1 MHSKKVII
9 YLKNRS
15 DTIHIEPLG
24 DIHVGHVGFDK
35 KHYLERV
42 RAIAREENRYTLF
55 MGDQL
60 DAINIYDKRFNP
72 NAVVLHDIDSQRQ
85 QWHTL
90 TKELIDVQLALCE
103 DKEISQYEYNP
114 TTNKM
119 VESKIPIKVV
129 KGGENPKILGLLHG
143 NHEYKI
149 RELTEIYLKNNFCH
163 NNGIDFL
170 GAKAYI
176 SLDIRYNEKRSKGK
190 KWDTKDDEILGQWSI
205 MAMHGSG
212 GGQPE
217 TMLKQMKMNNYC
229 DIFFCGHLHQKY
241 YKEETVKD
249 VDHDLGKV
257 WDRPIYLANT
267 GTFCEFMTEGVSGY
281 GDTKNQ
287 VIGTPIGTATISIN
301 AESGKVNG
309 HI

>member
-1 MHSKKVII
+1 MQSQKIIINLQKKD
-9 YLKNRS
+9 
-15 DTIHIEPLG
+15 DTIHVEPLG
-24 DIHVGHVGFDK
+24 DIHVGHIGFDK

-42 RAIAREENRYTLF
+42 RAIAKQENRYTLF

-60 DAINIYDKRFNP
+60 DAINIYDKRFVR
-72 NAVVLHDIDSQRQ
+72 NAVAIPDIDEQRQ
-85 QWHTL
+85 QWQDL
-90 TKELIDVQLALCE
+90 TQDLIDIQLERCTR
-103 DKEISQYEYNP
+103 KYITQYEYEP
-114 TTNKM
+114 KTNTMK
-119 VESKIPIKVV
+119 ENRRPINVV
-129 KGGENPKILGLLHG
+129 KQNENPKIWGLLHG

-149 RELTEIYLKNNFCH
+149 REITEIYLRNNFCY

-176 SLDIRYNEKRSKGK
+176 SLDIRYKGK
-190 KWDTKDDEILGQWSI
+190 ILGQWSI

-217 TMLKQMKMNNYC
+217 TMLRQMKMNNYC
-229 DIFFCGHLHQKY
+229 DIFFCAHLHQKF

-249 VDHDLGKV
+249 VDHDKGKV

-267 GTFCEFMTEGVSGY
+267 GTFCDAMTEGVSGY
-281 GDTKNQ
+281 MDTKNQ

>member
-1 MHSKKVII
+1 VFSQKII
-9 YLKNRS
+9 INLEKRD
-15 DTIHIEPLG
+15 DTIHFEPLG

-35 KHYLERV
+35 KSYLQRV
-42 RAIAREENRYTLF
+42 KAIARQENRYTLF
-55 MGDQL
+55 MGDQI

-72 NAVVLHDIDSQRQ
+72 NQVVLHEIDDQRQ
-85 QWHTL
+85 QWHDL
-90 TKELIDVQLALCE
+90 TKDLIKVQMDRCTT
-103 DKEISQYEYNP
+103 KEIKQFEYDPEENEMHVSMREV
-114 TTNKM
+114 NVIKKG
-119 VESKIPIKVV
+119 ENSKIW
-129 KGGENPKILGLLHG
+129 GLLHG

-149 RELTEIYLKNNFCH
+149 KEVTEIYLKNNFCY

-176 SLDIRYNEKRSKGK
+176 SLDIKYKGK
-190 KWDTKDDEILGQWSI
+190 ILGQWSI

-229 DIFFCGHLHQKY
+229 DIFLCGHLHQKY

-249 VDHDLGKV
+249 VDHAKGKV

-267 GTFCEFMTEGVSGY
+267 GTFCEFMTEGISGY